1 MMLSNYVF
9 KLFAAAAVAV
19 IVTSMAP
26 MAEGSPGRV
35 AKVGWLQWQTSGP
48 YAELTHAGFEL
59 GLRDEGFVEGK
70 NLVFERR
77 SAEGDIKRFPRL
89 ARELAVQKVE
99 VFFAPSKAMADAAW
113 YASRSTPTVIA
124 TIGDPVELKFVKS
137 LARPGTQVTGVTT
150 ATPIA

>member
-1 MMLSNYVF
+1 MMQYNRMF
-9 KLFAAAAVAV
+9 KLLAAVAMTVTAAAA
-19 IVTSMAP
+19 MAQ
-26 MAEGSPGRV
+26 ENPGRI
-35 AKVGWLQWQTSGP
+35 AKVGWMQWQTNGP

-59 GLRDEGFVEGK
+59 GLRDEGFVEGR
-70 NLVFERR
+70 NLLFERR

-124 TIGDPVELKFVKS
+124 TIGDPVELQFVKS
-137 LARPGTQVTGVTT
+137 LARPGTPQDG
-150 ATPIA
+150 